1 MERYLKTGDKIEIK
15 GIDGHYTIKSVVGYG
30 SSCVVYSTEFCNLN
44 EKKTEHLLKEFNPK
58 RINLDRKDGALV
70 PVHKEQIVLFEELR
84 ERFKKGFEKQSE
96 LRKIPELKNYTA
108 NIQNIYEDYET
119 IYIDMTETAGRS
131 YKDVNEKSIFDLA
144 QRIKV
149 LAEVIGNYHKQGYLH
164 LDIKPGNIFV
174 RPEDETCQDVL
185 LFDFDSLVPFT
196 EENGTCVIGKEVAV
210 SYTTDYAPIELLS
223 ASRRNRIG
231 KQTDIYEIG
240 EVFFEKLMGRHSNAL
255 EHNGWAKYDYDWD
268 SDIFKN
274 INPKVKPLLDELFH
288 KTLCS
293 TASERFA
300 TTNELVTCLEK
311 IIKIADPKAPYLKTS
326 LPQNLAF
333 FTGRE
338 AEIKTIHEKLKEN
351 DLVFLSGVGGI
362 GKTELAKNYA
372 HKYKDCY
379 DAIIFAPFVSDVQM
393 MILDDKN
400 VPIYNFFQYPAEE
413 PQEYFARKMRKLKE
427 LCDKGTLIIV
437 DNLDTIENDD
447 YKELFELGC
456 KMLVT
461 TRIDFSEIYSGAE
474 YINIGELSN
483 PFDVFNEY
491 YEKPL
496 SDEQQ
501 KCVEEIIDI
510 VCGHTMTVELL
521 AKQMKAGRVKP
532 EKMLEKLKNGGISES
547 GKEKVGTIKDGNVA
561 MQSTYDHI
569 QKLFDLSGLSEDEQY
584 ILANLSLIPFTGV
597 STELFYEWC
606 ELETY
611 DTINNLIAEGWIRH
625 DKEKDYISLHP
636 LISELRLCRVI
647 DTSVFKTFMESYVN
661 HLRNRALSSETHHLD
676 DNKININVLR
686 IIEKYNFIESVFSV
700 FLGEI
705 SGYLCLIHQ
714 FDLAL
719 LASKINEK
727 IVNQYYSLDVRAVTA
742 SMVNTAFIKACFGAE
757 TGNKNVMEEAI
768 KIYLVAIENHKSF
781 DETKYPDNYDDIA
794 QLYNYA
800 GSAYEDLDDIV
811 NARIMFV
818 SGIEMYSQR
827 KELVVQDYESLA
839 MLYNNLGNTYKGDEA
854 VQYYLKAQNYHKEI
868 GTMSRSYAITLYHLA
883 ELYSNNKYSI
893 FNINTALDYAKQAMS
908 FFEENY
914 CEDYYMIAK
923 TKFVLGKILA
933 EYSNEECITQAICIL
948 QDASKIFEEYSID
961 NSENITIQD
970 ILNNLYLKI
979 SKK

>member
-30 SSCVVYSTEFCNLN
+30 SSCVVYSTEFYNLN
-44 EKKTEHLLKEFNPK
+44 GEKTEHLLKEFNPK

-96 LRKIPELKNYTA
+96 LRNIPKLKNYTA
-108 NIQNIYEDYET
+108 NIQNIYEDYGT

-174 RPEDETCQDVL
+174 RPEVETCQDVL

-223 ASRRNRIG
+223 ASRRNKIG

-255 EHNGWAKYDYDWD
+255 EHNSWAKYDYDWD

-274 INPKVKPLLDELFH
+274 VNPKVKPLLDELFH

-521 AKQMKAGRVKP
+521 AKQMKVGRVKP

-611 DTINNLIAEGWIRH
+611 DTINNLIAEGWIRW
-625 DKEKDYISLHP
+625 DKAEDEISLHP
-636 LISELRLCRVI
+636 LISEVIFSNKSTSYASYDKMLKNIIIHLHDDENRCIYSKERTERAELIFGVAENLLRKKPKSKIISRFLTNAPVVFFGYGNWRCAVSCREYSLQISLSLYGEIDKNTATAYFNLGRIYSELKDYDNAKRNYEKSLEIRRLLFGDKHEDVASTCDALGVI
-647 DTSVFKTFMESYVN
+647 YSNLKQYEVAENFELD
-661 HLRNRALSSETHHLD
+661 ALQIRE
-676 DNKININVLR
+676 KI
-686 IIEKYNFIESVFSV
+686 
-700 FLGEI
+700 LGE
-705 SGYLCLIHQ
+705 
-714 FDLAL
+714 
-719 LASKINEK
+719 
-727 IVNQYYSLDVRAVTA
+727 
-742 SMVNTAFIKACFGAE
+742 
-757 TGNKNVMEEAI
+757 
-768 KIYLVAIENHKSF
+768 
-781 DETKYPDNYDDIA
+781 DDISVA
-794 QLYNYA
+794 K
-800 GSAYEDLDDIV
+800 S
-811 NARIMFV
+811 
-818 SGIEMYSQR
+818 
-827 KELVVQDYESLA
+827 
-839 MLYNNLGNTYKGDEA
+839 YNNLGTLYCKLKKYDLAEEYLLKAIEKTSALLGEENEVLATAYNNLGVLYTKCGVLDEA
-854 VQYYLKAQNYHKEI
+854 EKNILKAINIYLLNFGEFYFHTGSTYFNLGNVYKKSKDFENAKACYEKALEINKVVYGENHPNTILIKEKLL
-868 GTMSRSYAITLYHLA
+868 RLY
-883 ELYSNNKYSI
+883 ERN
-893 FNINTALDYAKQAMS
+893 
-908 FFEENY
+908 
-914 CEDYYMIAK
+914 
-923 TKFVLGKILA
+923 V
-933 EYSNEECITQAICIL
+933 
-948 QDASKIFEEYSID
+948 
-961 NSENITIQD
+961 
-970 ILNNLYLKI
+970 
-979 SKK
+979 

>member
-1 MERYLKTGDKIEIK
+1 MERYLKTGDKIELK

-30 SSCVVYSTEFCNLN
+30 SSCIVYSTEFCNLN
-44 EKKTEHLLKEFNPK
+44 EEKTEHLLKEFNPK

-84 ERFKKGFEKQSE
+84 EHFRKGFEKQSE
-96 LRKIPELKNYTA
+96 LRHIPELKNYTA
-108 NIQNIYEDYET
+108 NIQNIYEDYGT

-174 RPEDETCQDVL
+174 RPEVETCQDVL

-223 ASRRNRIG
+223 ASRRNKIG

-255 EHNGWAKYDYDWD
+255 EHNSWAKYDYDWD

-274 INPKVKPLLDELFH
+274 VNPKVKPLLDELFH

-393 MILDDKN
+393 MILDDKS

-427 LCDKGTLIIV
+427 LCDKGILIII
-437 DNLDTIENDD
+437 DNLDTIENED
-447 YKELFELGC
+447 YKELFELSC

-461 TRIDFSEIYSGAE
+461 TRMDFSEIYSGAE

-483 PFDVFNEY
+483 PFDVFKEY

-496 SDEQQ
+496 SEEQQ
-501 KCVEEIIDI
+501 KCVEEIIEI

-532 EKMLEKLKNGGISES
+532 EKMLEKLKTGGISES

-606 ELETY
+606 ELETH
-611 DTINNLIAEGWIRH
+611 DTINSLVTEGWIRH
-625 DKEKDYISLHP
+625 DKAEDEISLHP
-636 LISELRLCRVI
+636 VISDLVLNNRDISVDYYNRMLENIEKYVSDDAIRNLLADKRLERSDLVLHIANKLINLKIETESVASFLNEVHPCFYGYIPAMSEWNDIC
-647 DTSVFKTFMESYVN
+647 FKCV
-661 HLRNRALSSETHHLD
+661 NRALE
-676 DNKININVLR
+676 IR
-686 IIEKYNFIESVFSV
+686 EKLFGYYNGKTMDSYVYRARLYKKE
-700 FLGEI
+700 GE
-705 SGYLCLIHQ
+705 YQ
-714 FDLAL
+714 
-719 LASKINEK
+719 K
-727 IVNQYYSLDVRAVTA
+727 
-742 SMVNTAFIKACFGAE
+742 SM
-757 TGNKNVMEEAI
+757 
-768 KIYLVAIENHKSF
+768 
-781 DETKYPDNYDDIA
+781 D
-794 QLYNYA
+794 
-800 GSAYEDLDDIV
+800 
-811 NARIMFV
+811 
-818 SGIEMYSQR
+818 
-827 KELVVQDYESLA
+827 DYE
-839 MLYNNLGNTYKGDEA
+839 
-854 VQYYLKAQNYHKEI
+854 KALEIVKNGSKDKRSKYFAKIAKEI
-868 GTMSRSYAITLYHLA
+868 GCLYTEVGLLDEAERILSISQNIMVDLLGENDQEIAAVYDSLGLLYLQKKNFTHAEKYLFKALKIRQASYGEKNEPVSVSYA
-883 ELYSNNKYSI
+883 
-893 FNINTALDYAKQAMS
+893 NIS
-908 FFEENY
+908 
-914 CEDYYMIAK
+914 
-923 TKFVLGKILA
+923 
-933 EYSNEECITQAICIL
+933 S
-948 QDASKIFEEYSID
+948 
-961 NSENITIQD
+961 
-970 ILNNLYLKI
+970 LYLKI
-979 SKK
+979 GDLEKAKDYALKALELCIEILGEKHVNTAQLYITVAEIHEDCNEIEFSKEYYEKALICCKNVCGEKHSFLRLLKEKIDELESLIIQ